1 MSMLERHVNKAR
13 LALFDLDNTLL
24 AGDSDHGWGEFMVA
38 QGLVDGADYGAKNDA
53 FYQDYLAGSLDMVAY
68 AEFALTPLTQYSAT
82 ELNSIHQ
89 KFMKTTVIPMI
100 APKTQA
106 LLKKHRDAGDV
117 LVIVTA
123 TNDFI
128 TAPIAEYLAIPHL
141 IATPTECI
149 DGRYTGK
156 LSGAPCFKEGKI
168 DKLNAWMALNNYTI
182 EGACFYSDSHN
193 DIPLLALVDEPIVV
207 DPDATLEAHALANG
221 WPMLSLR

>member
-1 MSMLERHVNKAR
+1 MREKQGR

-38 QGLVDGADYGAKNDA
+38 QGLVDGADYSAKNDA
-53 FYQDYLAGSLDMVAY
+53 FYQDYLAGNLDMIAY
-68 AEFALTPLTQYSAT
+68 AEFALEPLTQYSAA
-82 ELNSIHQ
+82 ELNTIHQ
-89 KFMKTTVIPMI
+89 KFMQTTIIPMI
-100 APKTQA
+100 APKAQA

-141 IATPTECI
+141 IATPTECV

-156 LSGAPCFKEGKI
+156 LSGSPCFKAGKI
-168 DKLNAWMALNNYTI
+168 DKLNAWMALNGYHI

-207 DPDATLEAHALANG
+207 DPDTTLNAHALLNG
-221 WPMLSLR
+221 WPVITLR

>member
-1 MSMLERHVNKAR
+1 MQGR

-24 AGDSDHGWGEFMVA
+24 AGDSDHGWGEFMA
-38 QGLVDGADYGAKNDA
+38 SEKLVDAADYGKKNDL
-53 FYQDYLAGSLDMVAY
+53 FYQDYLAGRLDMVAY
-68 AEFALTPLTQYSAT
+68 AEFALAPLMKYSIS
-82 ELNSIHQ
+82 ELAVIHQ
-89 KFMKTTVIPMI
+89 KFMKATVIPMI

-106 LLKKHRDAGDV
+106 LLKKHRDAGDI

-193 DIPLLALVDEPIVV
+193 DLPLLALVDEPFAV
-207 DPDATLEAHALANG
+207 DPDDTLKAHALATG
-221 WPMLSLR
+221 WPVLSLR

>member
-1 MSMLERHVNKAR
+1 MRERQGR

-24 AGDSDHGWGEFMVA
+24 AGDSDHGWGEFMVV
-38 QGLVDGADYGAKNDA
+38 QGLVDGADYGAKNDI
-53 FYQDYLAGSLDMVAY
+53 FYQDYLAGNLDMAAY
-68 AEFALTPLTQYSAT
+68 AEFALAPLTQYSVT
-82 ELNSIHQ
+82 ELKTIHQ
-89 KFMKTTVIPMI
+89 KFMQTTVIPMI

-117 LVIVTA
+117 LVIITA

-128 TAPIAEYLAIPHL
+128 TAPIAQYLNIPHL
-141 IATPTECI
+141 IATPTECV

-156 LSGAPCFKEGKI
+156 LSGSPCFKAGKI
-168 DKLNAWMALNNYTI
+168 DKLNAWMALNDKTI

-193 DIPLLALVDEPIVV
+193 DLPLLALVDEPIAV

-221 WPMLSLR
+221 WPVMSLR

>member
-1 MSMLERHVNKAR
+1 MQGR

-24 AGDSDHGWGEFMVA
+24 AGDSDHGWGQFMVA
-38 QGLVDGADYGAKNDA
+38 QGLVDGANYGAKNDA
-53 FYQDYLAGSLDMVAY
+53 FYQDYLAGDLDMVAY
-68 AEFALTPLTQYSAT
+68 AEFALAPLAQYSAT
-82 ELNSIHQ
+82 ELNTIHQ
-89 KFMKTTVIPMI
+89 KFMQTTVIPMI

-123 TNDFI
+123 TSDFI

-141 IATPTECI
+141 IATPTECV

-156 LSGAPCFKEGKI
+156 LSGTPCFKAGKI
-168 DKLNAWMALNNYTI
+168 DKLNAWMALNGYNI

-193 DIPLLALVDEPIVV
+193 DLPLLALVDEPIVV
-207 DPDATLEAHALANG
+207 DPDPKLEAHALANG
-221 WPMLSLR
+221 WQVMSLR

>member
-1 MSMLERHVNKAR
+1 MLGR

-24 AGDSDHGWGEFMVA
+24 AGDSDHGWGEFMVR

-53 FYQDYLAGSLDMVAY
+53 FYQHYLAGNLDMVEY
-68 AEFALTPLTQYSAT
+68 AEFALEPLKKYAAS
-82 ELNSIHQ
+82 ELEEFHQ
-89 KFMKTTVIPMI
+89 QFMQTTVIPMI

-106 LLKKHRDAGDV
+106 LLQQHRDAGDV

-128 TAPIAEYLAIPHL
+128 TAPIAKHLAIPHL

-149 DGRYTGK
+149 NGRYTGK
-156 LSGAPCFKEGKI
+156 LSGSPCFKAGKI
-168 DKLNAWMALNNYTI
+168 DKLNEWMKEHGYSI

-193 DIPLLALVDEPIVV
+193 DLPLLELVDEPIAV
-207 DPDATLEAHALANG
+207 DPDEKLNAHALANG
-221 WPMLSLR
+221 WPVLSLR

>member
-1 MSMLERHVNKAR
+1 MRERQGR

-38 QGLVDGADYGAKNDA
+38 QGLVDGADYGAKNDT

-68 AEFALTPLTQYSAT
+68 AEFALAPLMQYSAT

-89 KFMKTTVIPMI
+89 QFMQTTVIPMI
-100 APKTQA
+100 APKAQV
-106 LLKKHRDAGDV
+106 LLKQHRDAGDV

-128 TAPIAEYLAIPHL
+128 TAPIAEHLAIPHL
-141 IATPTECI
+141 IATPTEVI
-149 DGRYTGK
+149 NGRYTGK
-156 LSGAPCFKEGKI
+156 LSGAPCFKAGKI
-168 DKLNAWMALNNYTI
+168 DKLNHWMALNGYSI

-193 DIPLLALVDEPIVV
+193 DIPLLALVDEPIAV
-207 DPDATLEAHALANG
+207 DPDAVLEAHALANG
-221 WPMLSLR
+221 WPVMSLR

>member
-1 MSMLERHVNKAR
+1 MRERQGR

-38 QGLVDGADYGAKNDA
+38 QGLVDGADYGAKNDS
-53 FYQDYLAGSLDMVAY
+53 FYQDYLAGNLDMVAY
-68 AEFALTPLTQYSAT
+68 AEFALAPLMQYSAT
-82 ELNSIHQ
+82 ELNRIHQ
-89 KFMKTTVIPMI
+89 QFMQTTVIPMI

-106 LLKKHRDAGDV
+106 LLKQHRDAGDV

-141 IATPTECI
+141 IATPTEVI
-149 DGRYTGK
+149 NGRYTGK
-156 LSGAPCFKEGKI
+156 LSGAPCFKAGKI
-168 DKLNAWMALNNYTI
+168 DKLNHWMALNGYSI

-193 DIPLLALVDEPIVV
+193 DLPLLALVDEPIAV
-207 DPDATLEAHALANG
+207 DPDAMLETHALANG
-221 WPMLSLR
+221 WPVMSLR

>member
-1 MSMLERHVNKAR
+1 MQGR

-38 QGLVDGADYGAKNDA
+38 QGLVDGANYGAKNDT
-53 FYQDYLAGSLDMVAY
+53 FYQDYLAGNLDMVAY
-68 AEFALTPLTQYSAT
+68 AEFALAPLMQYSAT

-89 KFMKTTVIPMI
+89 QFMQTTVVPMI

-106 LLKKHRDAGDV
+106 LLKQHRDAGDV

-141 IATPTECI
+141 IATPTEVI
-149 DGRYTGK
+149 NGRYTGK
-156 LSGAPCFKEGKI
+156 LSGAPCFKAGKI
-168 DKLNAWMALNNYTI
+168 DKLNHWIALNGYSI

-193 DIPLLALVDEPIVV
+193 DLPLLALVDEPIAV

-221 WPMLSLR
+221 WPVISLR

>member
-1 MSMLERHVNKAR
+1 MRERQGR

-38 QGLVDGADYGAKNDA
+38 QGLVDGADYGAKNDT
-53 FYQDYLAGSLDMVAY
+53 FYQDYLAGNLDMVAY
-68 AEFALTPLTQYSAT
+68 AEFALAPLMQYSAT

-89 KFMKTTVIPMI
+89 QFMQTTVIPMI

-106 LLKKHRDAGDV
+106 LLKQHRDAGDV

-128 TAPIAEYLAIPHL
+128 TAPIAEHLAIPHL
-141 IATPTECI
+141 IATPTEI
-149 DGRYTGK
+149 INGRYTGK
-156 LSGAPCFKEGKI
+156 LSGAPCFQAGKI
-168 DKLNAWMALNNYTI
+168 DKLNTWMAQNGHTI

-193 DIPLLALVDEPIVV
+193 DIPLLALVEVPIVV
-207 DPDATLEAHALANG
+207 DPDTTLQAHALAND
-221 WPMLSLR
+221 WPQISLR

>member
-1 MSMLERHVNKAR
+1 MQGR

-38 QGLVDGADYGAKNDA
+38 QGLVDGAEYGAKNDT
-53 FYQDYLAGSLDMVAY
+53 FYQDYLAGNLDMVAY
-68 AEFALTPLTQYSAT
+68 AEFALAPLMQYNAT
-82 ELNSIHQ
+82 ELNRIHQ
-89 KFMKTTVIPMI
+89 QFMQTTVIPMI

-106 LLKKHRDAGDV
+106 LLKQHRDAGDV

-128 TAPIAEYLAIPHL
+128 TAPIAKYLAIPHL
-141 IATPTECI
+141 IATPTEI
-149 DGRYTGK
+149 INGRYTGK
-156 LSGAPCFKEGKI
+156 LSGAPCFKAGKI
-168 DKLNAWMALNNYTI
+168 DKLNHWMALNGYSI

-193 DIPLLALVDEPIVV
+193 DLPLLALVDEPIAV

-221 WPMLSLR
+221 WPVMSLR